1 LIDRLLLPAIVGL
14 TTVIAA
20 LILWQRLIAEQRGEI
35 QAATQAQAL
44 LVKDKLDEELR
55 ARILSFD
62 RLAGLWKDFAP
73 ANDATMESERTLLV
87 NGYRAYQAIGW
98 IDPTFHVSWIEPQS
112 EADFS
117 SGVADDVHQRV
128 ALKKA
133 EDSGRVVITSVNLR
147 SGGHGLFVC
156 APAFHEQEFQ
166 GFLFAV
172 IDDQELLSSIFG
184 GGEQNYWVA
193 VYDAEKELYRSSG
206 SDHNRMTAWAE
217 EASFQFRQLPLRVR
231 VWPKPQTLASARSP
245 LPTVT
250 FLAGSLMAALLA
262 FAVFIGQTAE
272 HHAREV
278 ATINRNLQDEI
289 SGREQAEEALR
300 SVQKMEAIGR
310 LAGGVA
316 HDFNNLLM
324 VIRGHAALSLD
335 YFGTDHPMH
344 RELNEILKATERASS
359 LTRQLLA
366 FSRKQVLQHK
376 VLDLN
381 SIVNQAAQ
389 LLTPAL
395 GESIHV
401 SLDLESGLGL
411 VKADAA
417 QLEQVIMNLAFNARD
432 AMPDGGTLT
441 IQTANIDVDESWK
454 QRYPHLRVGPHV
466 VLSVQDTGCGMDS
479 ETQSRIFE
487 PFFTTKERTK
497 GTGLGLATVYGT
509 IDQSGGCIAVSS
521 QLGEG
526 TTVKVY
532 LPRTKETL
540 EVAAKPGPVSE
551 STLAHERILVV
562 EDDGAV
568 RRMTCEFLKIKGY
581 GVVEVSS
588 APDAIRFMETHGDS
602 IDLVLTDVSMPKM
615 KGTELVERLANL
627 RPGLKVLYMSAYT
640 EDAAINSGI
649 LGPGNAFIEKPFS
662 PDELASKVRQVL
674 VVSGTRIIEAE
685 PDRGAPPIEI
695 QAESVAKASSARP
708 G

>member
-1 LIDRLLLPAIVGL
+1 M
-14 TTVIAA
+14 
-20 LILWQRLIAEQRGEI
+20 
-35 QAATQAQAL
+35 
-44 LVKDKLDEELR
+44 
-55 ARILSFD
+55 S
-62 RLAGLWKDFAP
+62 
-73 ANDATMESERTLLV
+73 
-87 NGYRAYQAIGW
+87 GYRAYQAIGW
-98 IDPTFHVSWIEPQS
+98 IDPTLQVSWIEPQS
-112 EADFS
+112 DSDADF
-117 SGVADDVHQRV
+117 GLRLADDAQQRV

-133 EDSGRVVITSVNLR
+133 EDSGRVVVTSVSLEN
-147 SGGHGLFVC
+147 GGNGLFVC
-156 APAFHEQEFQ
+156 APAFQEQKFQ
-166 GFLFAV
+166 GLLFAV
-172 IDDQELLSSIFG
+172 IDDQELLSSAFEG
-184 GGEQNYWVA
+184 VEQNYWVA
-193 VYDAEKELYRSSG
+193 VYDAEKQLYSSAG
-206 SDHNRMTAWAE
+206 SDQNRVTAWAE
-217 EASFQFRQLPLRVR
+217 EANFQFRQLPLHVR

-250 FLAGSLMAALLA
+250 FVAGILMAALLA
-262 FAVFIGQTAE
+262 FAVFMGETAE

-278 ATINRNLQDEI
+278 AAINRNLQDEI
-289 SGREQAEEALR
+289 AGREQAEEALR
-300 SVQKMEAIGR
+300 RVQKMEAIGR

-324 VIRGHAALSLD
+324 VIRGHAALSLN
-335 YFGTDHPMH
+335 YFGSDHPMH
-344 RELNEILKATERASS
+344 RELSEILKATDRASS

-389 LLTPAL
+389 LLVPAL
-395 GESIHV
+395 GESIHL
-401 SLDLESGLGL
+401 SLDLDSGLGL

-441 IQTANIDVDESWK
+441 IQTVNTCVDESWK
-454 QRYPHLRVGPHV
+454 QRYPDLRVGPHV
-466 VLSVQDTGCGMDS
+466 VLSVRDTGSGMDS
-479 ETQSRIFE
+479 ETQSRMFE

-509 IDQSGGCIAVSS
+509 IEQSGGCIAVSS

-526 TTVKVY
+526 TTVQVY
-532 LPRTKETL
+532 LPRTEEKL
-540 EVAAKPGPVSE
+540 DVAADSGPVSE
-551 STLAHERILVV
+551 ATQAFERILVV

-581 GVVEVSS
+581 EVVEANS
-588 APDAIRFMETHGDS
+588 AADAIRFMESHKDL

-627 RPGLKVLYMSAYT
+627 KPGLRVLYMSAYT

-674 VVSGTRIIEAE
+674 GASSTGTVKVEPTRRTPAIEV
-685 PDRGAPPIEI
+685 
-695 QAESVAKASSARP
+695 QAERVAKASSGQP